1 MVGPDRQARSVLV
14 VLTRS
19 ETDNP
24 VRRVEVEIRPPT
36 DDDPLVIAYEP
47 PDAAGCGEMVAAI

>member
-1 MVGPDRQARSVLV
+1 LLLM
-14 VLTRS
+14 RS

-47 PDAAGCGEMVAAI
+47 PDAAACGEMVAAILQTHPDLA